1 MRGFQHSWKKKHS
14 HTAKQWAHLHLGK
27 AHSALPKIKTR
38 RQWRCVGVR
47 LSYTNGP
54 LWLEAENTRSIP
66 CALSL
71 MRVGP
76 RAPRRSLSE
85 QTETRAEEWEH
96 TPCTAEGR
104 IKVCKTRQKS
114 NSRREG
120 GETVRGFFQSA
131 HTHFCRE
138 LYHFRALKKRAKQA
152 QRDAPTHR
160 LLGSRGGKNEKEF
173 QSVSD
178 VYFPQG
184 FRENKR
190 ERDPPRFAMGL

>member
-1 MRGFQHSWKKKHS
+1 M
-14 HTAKQWAHLHLGK
+14 
-27 AHSALPKIKTR
+27 
-38 RQWRCVGVR
+38 
-47 LSYTNGP
+47 SYTNGP

-138 LYHFRALKKRAKQA
+138 LYHFRALKSVLNKHSA
-152 QRDAPTHR
+152 THR
-160 LLGSRGGKNEKEF
+160 LTGFSAPEGGKMKKNSSQCQMCISLKAL
-173 QSVSD
+173 
-178 VYFPQG
+178 G
-184 FRENKR
+184 RTR
-190 ERDPPRFAMGL
+190 ERETLRGLQWACNE